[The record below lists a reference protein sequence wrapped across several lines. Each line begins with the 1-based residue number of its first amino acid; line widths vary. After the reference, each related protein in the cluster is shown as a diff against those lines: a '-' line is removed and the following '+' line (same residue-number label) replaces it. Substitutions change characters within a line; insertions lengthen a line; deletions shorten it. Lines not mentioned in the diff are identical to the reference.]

1 MKISIEPELRRVVY
15 LKVYKLDESGRMVCH
30 MRYRGLAE
38 YETKGSGNNALS
50 AIVDALEAA
59 RMLDDEENRRRK
71 GRSDDAQSTEDGDA
85 SR

>member
-1 MKISIEPELRRVVY
+1 
-15 LKVYKLDESGRMVCH
+15 MVCH